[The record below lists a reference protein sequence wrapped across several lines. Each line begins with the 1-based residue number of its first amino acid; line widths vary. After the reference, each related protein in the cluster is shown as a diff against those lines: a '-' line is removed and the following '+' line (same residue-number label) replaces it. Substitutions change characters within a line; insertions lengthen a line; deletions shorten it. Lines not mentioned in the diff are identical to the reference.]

1 LNLKYLLN
9 HYSFSKV
16 QFNSMPDI
24 QENEVVTELVN
35 NLSEVEYWKQ
45 RCQKSENELQE
56 INLQMSLIFQN
67 LKQGYWYWN
76 RLTDETYYSPEYFI
90 ILGYKNNE
98 FVPSYDKWVSLV
110 HPDDRQIAT
119 ESQAKFLLN
128 DLPEYD
134 IEYRML
140 TKNEG
145 YKWFLT
151 RGFHIGKDAK
161 GNWEKMVGVVTEI
174 DKHKKHQEALL
185 NNEIRLNLALETAK
199 EGIWDWDLE
208 NETYYHSDTYYD
220 LLGYAPGEVKLTFK
234 FWTEIISPNDR
245 ERLIDL
251 ELRCIAGELDY
262 YKTHYQMKVKSGQY
276 RWFSS
281 YAKVV
286 KKNSAGRSTRMI
298 GGIIDIDRRK
308 RNEQALIESEET
320 FRLLVERNLAGIC
333 IYDWEKMI
341 YANPR
346 FCEMFGY
353 STDELKNISIADII
367 HPDLSDGS
375 WQVEVRDRQTKSPI
389 NRYQLKTIAKSGKV
403 GWMDMSTMLIK
414 YRGKQVTFATLYDIT
429 NSKKF
434 EMDLQDSNEALRASE
449 EELRQ
454 NSEELISINE
464 NLEVTKAQLEHLL
477 QFQKEVNEKIERKN
491 LKLYNQKKELRKTLQ
506 ALKQTQEQLVQAEKM
521 ASLGVLVAGIAHEL
535 NNPVNYMSSSCEG
548 LVIIFEDLVHVLQ
561 KYEEIEAHNAAQKIQ
576 EINLLKHRLDYQN
589 LIPDA
594 QSLIENINA
603 GAMQTAEIVRGL
615 RSFSRLEGDDLEEV
629 NLHEVLDMSLVMLL
643 NEYKYVCEVYKEYG
657 KPIIIR
663 ALTGKL
669 NQVFVN
675 ILANAIDAIKAQT
688 DSNKKEIRLKT
699 SVLRDSQPPMALIEI
714 TDTGVGIPEAIKNR
728 VFEPFFTT
736 KEVGKGTGLG
746 LAISLGIIEKF
757 GGKIEVWSMPNEG
770 SKFSIYLPIQ

>member
-1 LNLKYLLN
+1 
-9 HYSFSKV
+9 
-16 QFNSMPDI
+16 MPDT
-24 QENEVVTELVN
+24 QENDTIIESTSK
-35 NLSEVEYWKQ
+35 LSEVEYWKQ

-56 INLQMSLIFQN
+56 INLRMGMMFQS

-76 RLTDETYYSPEYFI
+76 RLTDETYYSPEYFS
-90 ILGYKNNE
+90 ILGYENNE

-119 ESQAKFLLN
+119 ESQTKFLLN

-151 RGFHIGKDAK
+151 RGFQIGKDAQ
-161 GNWEKMVGVVTEI
+161 GNWEKIVGVVTNI
-174 DKHKKHQEALL
+174 DKHKKSQEELLHHQM
-185 NNEIRLNLALETAK
+185 RLNLALETAK

-208 NETYYHSDTYYD
+208 NDTYYHSDTYYN
-220 LLGYAPGEVKLTFK
+220 LLGYEPTEIDLTFK
-234 FWTEIISPNDR
+234 FWVDSLHPDDHDR
-245 ERLIDL
+245 LMDL

-262 YKTHYQMKVKSGQY
+262 YKTHYQMKVKNGQY
-276 RWFSS
+276 KWFST
-281 YAKVV
+281 YAKAV
-286 KKNSAGRSTRMI
+286 KKNNAGRATRMI

-308 RNEQALIESEET
+308 RNEQALAESEET

-346 FCEMFGY
+346 FCEMFEY
-353 STDELKNISIADII
+353 STEELKNISIADII

-434 EMDLQDSNEALRASE
+434 ELELQDSNEALRASE

-454 NSEELISINE
+454 NAEELSSINE
-464 NLEVTKAQLEHLL
+464 NLEFTKSQLEHLL
-477 QFQKEVNEKIERKN
+477 EFQKEINEKIERKN
-491 LKLYNQKKELRKTLQ
+491 LKLYNQKKEIRKTLQ
-506 ALKQTQEQLVQAEKM
+506 ELKQTQEQLVQAEKM

-535 NNPVNYMSSSCEG
+535 NNPVNYMSTSCEG
-548 LVIIFEDLVHVLQ
+548 LVIIFEDLVHILQ
-561 KYEEIEAHNAAQKIQ
+561 KYEEIDSQNVTQKIK
-576 EINLLKHRLDYQN
+576 EINQLKHRLDYQN
-589 LIPDA
+589 LITDA
-594 QSLIENINA
+594 QNLIENINS

-615 RSFSRLEGDDLEEV
+615 RTFSRLEGDDLEDV

-643 NEYKYVCEVYKEYG
+643 NEYKYVCEVCKDYG
-657 KPIIIR
+657 EPIVIK
-663 ALTGKL
+663 ALSGKL

-675 ILANAIDAIKAQT
+675 ILANAIDAIKARQ
-688 DSNKKEIRLKT
+688 DSNKKEIWLKT
-699 SVLRDSQPPMALIEI
+699 SILTDLNPQMAVVEI
-714 TDTGVGIPEAIKNR
+714 SDTGVGIPEAIKNR
-728 VFEPFFTT
+728 IFEPFFTT

-746 LAISLGIIEKF
+746 LAISIGIIEKF
-757 GGKIEVWSMPNEG
+757 GGKIEVSSVPNEG
-770 SKFSIYLPIQ
+770 TKFLIYLPI